1 MENEKDN
8 KRYVPMRGL
17 IGYALGGAAQ
27 TTTVMVIA
35 VMLTFY
41 YTDVLGINI
50 AKVAMVM
57 MVSRFL
63 DGGSDI
69 VAGIIVDRTKSK
81 YGKARP
87 WILRMLIPHFI
98 GLIAM
103 FTVPHTTENLQL
115 VYIFIAYNFANTI
128 VNTMAGLSLTSL
140 NSLMTRNEKER
151 SLLNGYREVGAP
163 IMELLINSFAIPLA
177 TAFGGDQKAYI
188 TVMLIISTVATLCYL
203 CCFLWTKEI
212 PSEDRGAFKEKLPLK
227 ESFLSV
233 VKNKYWVMMVV
244 TWILIIFY
252 WTITPGIIP
261 YYTKYI
267 MGDVNLLSYINMADK
282 LAFIGTSVVALIFL
296 LPRVTKRTVMIMG
309 AIIMILGQSVVFI
322 DMHSMVIAVVA
333 AVFRGIGGS
342 LSIVV
347 LFAMIADCV
356 EYSHWKFHIRAE
368 GVIFCAAT
376 VGQKFG
382 QGVSSAIMG
391 WLLDGAGYDG
401 TLAVQ
406 SASANNMIIALYAL
420 VPIISYAIILVI
432 MKFHH
437 LEKEL
442 PDIMKELERRKAA
455 GEE

>member
-1 MENEKDN
+1 
-8 KRYVPMRGL
+8 
-17 IGYALGGAAQ
+17 
-27 TTTVMVIA
+27 
-35 VMLTFY
+35 
-41 YTDVLGINI
+41 
-50 AKVAMVM
+50 
-57 MVSRFL
+57 
-63 DGGSDI
+63 
-69 VAGIIVDRTKSK
+69 
-81 YGKARP
+81 
-87 WILRMLIPHFI
+87 
-98 GLIAM
+98 
-103 FTVPHTTENLQL
+103 
-115 VYIFIAYNFANTI
+115 
-128 VNTMAGLSLTSL
+128 
-140 NSLMTRNEKER
+140 
-151 SLLNGYREVGAP
+151 
-163 IMELLINSFAIPLA
+163 
-177 TAFGGDQKAYI
+177 
-188 TVMLIISTVATLCYL
+188 
-203 CCFLWTKEI
+203 
-212 PSEDRGAFKEKLPLK
+212 
-227 ESFLSV
+227 
-233 VKNKYWVMMVV
+233 MVV

-261 YYTKYI
+261 YYCKYI

-282 LAFIGTSVVALIFL
+282 LAFIGTSVIALIFL

-309 AIIMILGQSVVFI
+309 AVVMILGQAVVFI
-322 DMHSMVIAVVA
+322 DMHSMTVAVIA

-406 SASANNMIIALYAL
+406 SESASNMIIALYAL
-420 VPIISYAIILVI
+420 VPIISYAIILII

-455 GEE
+455 GES